1 MTTVIELDKLIGLD
15 TLWGVVLHGNVL
27 IASASREVLLKLHF
41 VLAAAVTGAEAEGS
55 LCLADDWAGK
65 GVGSHG
71 RLLESIFSKLQ
82 QVEPLVCLVGHCV
95 CALIGVVLVCCCML
109 G

>member
-1 MTTVIELDKLIGLD
+1 MTTVIDLDKLIGLD
-15 TLWGVVLHGNVL
+15 TLWGVVLHGNKL
-27 IASASREVLLKLHF
+27 IASASRKVLLKLHF
-41 VLAAAVTGAEAEGS
+41 VLAAAEAEGS
-55 LCLADDWAGK
+55 LCGELAGDGAHK
-65 GVGSHG
+65 GGGSHD